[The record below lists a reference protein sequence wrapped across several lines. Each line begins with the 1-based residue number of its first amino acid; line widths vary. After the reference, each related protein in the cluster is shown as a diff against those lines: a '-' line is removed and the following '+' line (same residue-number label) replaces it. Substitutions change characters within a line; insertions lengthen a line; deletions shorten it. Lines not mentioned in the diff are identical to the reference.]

1 MSRFSILNVI
11 ICIILIIS
19 ELLFYSLRDQMS
31 PTPDSDV
38 EAFYNLFIKDNTLL
52 LILFAYLIVSSAFF
66 MLKTKKK

>member
-11 ICIILIIS
+11 IYITLIIS
-19 ELLFYSLRDQMS
+19 ELLFHSLRDQIS